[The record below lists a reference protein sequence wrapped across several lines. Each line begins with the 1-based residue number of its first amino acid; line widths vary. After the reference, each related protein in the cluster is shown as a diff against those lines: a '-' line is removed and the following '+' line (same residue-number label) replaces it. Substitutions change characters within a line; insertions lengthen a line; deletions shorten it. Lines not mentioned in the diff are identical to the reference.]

1 MEQKHIHVSFDLVD
15 EFIPRVPK
23 RRAPGEDD
31 RIPRICVSDQ
41 LLNCINSMPFG
52 PQALKDMES
61 FGISIVIHAYYL
73 KGDKII
79 TTDEVAKYV
88 PDAEYFQ
95 ESWLLTAPTSIRR
108 IDYRIENMQ
117 FDQSDG
123 GALILLFADFT
134 RCRFI
139 DNKDEIVKK
148 LHIRNADAFDEMVKR
163 YGTASIF
170 YNLSEKF
177 REILQKGTTC

>member
-1 MEQKHIHVSFDLVD
+1 MEPKHIHASFDLV
-15 EFIPRVPK
+15 EQFIPRVPK

-31 RIPRICVSDQ
+31 RIPRICVSDR
-41 LLNCINSMPFG
+41 LLYCVNSMPFG
-52 PQALKDMES
+52 PQALRDMES

-73 KGDKII
+73 KGDKILAP
-79 TTDEVAKYV
+79 DEVAKYV
-88 PDAEYFQ
+88 PDAECFQ

-117 FDQSDG
+117 FYQPDG
-123 GALILLFADFT
+123 ILRLLSADFT
-134 RCRFI
+134 RCRFT
-139 DNKDEIVKK
+139 DNKEEIVKK
-148 LHIRNADAFDEMVKR
+148 LHICNADAFDEMVKR

-177 REILQKGTTC
+177 REILQKGTIC